1 VFVHRYLIAMNEK
14 LIESVKQHKELYDMS
29 HRKYSDNAH
38 KEKLWKTIGEQLKK
52 AGETQYF
59 IRDLFTSASNFLT
72 LHYRI
77 NGYKLF
83 LLYAVCHHLF

>member
-1 VFVHRYLIAMNEK
+1 MDEK
-14 LIESVKQHKELYDMS
+14 LIESVRQHEELYGMS

-38 KEKLWKTIGEQLKK
+38 EEKLWKTIGEQLKK
-52 AGETQYF
+52 AGKIQYF
-59 IRDLFTSASNFLT
+59 IRYLFTSAISLLT

-83 LLYAVCHHLF
+83 LLYVVCHHLF